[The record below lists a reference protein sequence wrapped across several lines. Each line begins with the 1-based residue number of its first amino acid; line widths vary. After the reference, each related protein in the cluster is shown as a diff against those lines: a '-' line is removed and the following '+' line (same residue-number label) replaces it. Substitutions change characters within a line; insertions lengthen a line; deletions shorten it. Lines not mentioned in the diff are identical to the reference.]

1 VAGCLAFVIRGGQGQ
16 GILDRTTC
24 DDQEPHRSKEKG
36 SSSGGKN
43 ASNFYYPRTCTALH
57 FRRNPQSK
65 IVHEAAVDLSRGQAE
80 EREELKERKIKR
92 QIRRMVSA
100 VDDSPSG
107 SRRKGRR
114 TP

>member
-1 VAGCLAFVIRGGQGQ
+1 MLFEGDKDRGFWIEQRVMTKNQIGARRKAAAQG
-16 GILDRTTC
+16 
-24 DDQEPHRSKEKG
+24 K
-36 SSSGGKN
+36 KN